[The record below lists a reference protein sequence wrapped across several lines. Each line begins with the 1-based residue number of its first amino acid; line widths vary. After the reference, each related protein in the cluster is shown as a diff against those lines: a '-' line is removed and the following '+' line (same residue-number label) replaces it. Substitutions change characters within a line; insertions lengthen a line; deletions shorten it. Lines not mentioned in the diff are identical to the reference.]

1 MLMGEYYQNLDSKGR
16 VNVPAKFRLDL
27 GESFVVSKG
36 LEHCVSIYPKAE
48 WERFQAELHTVPSS
62 KRRGLERFF
71 FSGAEER
78 SIDGQGRV
86 LIPPQIREYA
96 GLTNEIVVIGVS
108 DKVEIWDREKW
119 ETYMNQPEF
128 DADAIAEIMEELGI

>member
-16 VNVPAKFRLDL
+16 INVPAKFRADL
-27 GESFVVSKG
+27 GDSFVVSKG

-48 WERFQAELHTVPSS
+48 WERFRQELHAVPSS

-78 SIDGQGRV
+78 SIDAQGRV
-86 LIPPQIREYA
+86 LIPSQIREYA
-96 GLTNEIVVIGVS
+96 ELDGEIVVIGVS
-108 DKVEIWDREKW
+108 DKVEIWSRSKW
-119 ETYMNQPEF
+119 EAYMNQPDFE
-128 DADAIAEIMEELGI
+128 ADAIAEVMEELGI

>member
-16 VNVPAKFRLDL
+16 VNIPAKFRLDL

-36 LEHCVSIYPKAE
+36 LEYCVSIYPKGE
-48 WERFQAELHTVPSS
+48 WERFQEELRTVPSS
-62 KRRGLERFF
+62 KRSGLERFF
-71 FSGAEER
+71 FSGAVER

-96 GLTNEIVVIGVS
+96 GLTGEIVVIGVS
-108 DKVEIWDREKW
+108 DKVEIWDRKKW
-119 ETYMNQPEF
+119 EAYMNQPEF
-128 DADAIAEIMEELGI
+128 DADSIAEIMEELGI

>member
-16 VNVPAKFRLDL
+16 INVPAKFRADL
-27 GESFVVSKG
+27 GDSFVVSKG

-48 WERFQAELHTVPSS
+48 WERFRQELHAVPSS

-78 SIDGQGRV
+78 SIDAQGRV

-96 GLTNEIVVIGVS
+96 ELDGEIVVIGVS
-108 DKVEIWDREKW
+108 DKVEIWSRTKW
-119 ETYMNQPEF
+119 EAYMNQPDFE
-128 DADAIAEIMEELGI
+128 ADAIAEVMEELGI

>member
-16 VNVPAKFRLDL
+16 VNIPAKLRLDL

-36 LEHCVSIYPKAE
+36 LENCVRIYPKAE
-48 WERFQAELHTVPSS
+48 WERFQEELRTVPSS

-96 GLTNEIVVIGVS
+96 ELNDEIVVIGLS
-108 DKVEIWDREKW
+108 DKLEIWDRKKW
-119 ETYMNQPEF
+119 DAYMNQPQFE
-128 DADAIAEIMEELGI
+128 ADAIAEIMEELGI